1 MPQRASARKLARA
14 LEMAHEYVN
23 RVCAGLEPDQMN
35 WHTAGCPESVR
46 KQLKH
51 LIQAE
56 RYFATRMGW
65 DTPRKRRR
73 DDPLA
78 EYARL
83 LEMYQER
90 LSARRGTIEIR
101 PFSGRKPASD
111 HLGWVVLRLCFHALF
126 HAPRI
131 TLLRRQHNP
140 TWRAAKKGVSWV
152 QLCDY
157 LATLVGT

>member
-1 MPQRASARKLARA
+1 
-14 LEMAHEYVN
+14 MAHEYVN
-23 RVCAGLEPDQMN
+23 RVCADLEPDQMN
-35 WHTAGCPESVR
+35 WHTAGCPETVR
-46 KQLKH
+46 KQLRH

-65 DTPRKRRR
+65 ATPRKRRGEH
-73 DDPLA
+73 PLA

-101 PFSGRKPASD
+101 PFTGTKPAGD
-111 HLGWVVLRLCFHALF
+111 HLGWVVTRLCFHALF

-131 TLLRRQHNP
+131 TLLRRQQNAG
-140 TWRAAKKGVSWV
+140 WKAAKQGVSWV

-157 LATLVGT
+157 LATLVGR